1 MRAYWKKTNKGST
14 DTIPDSY
21 TDDSKLDLDQ
31 TLTGVPFYRQ
41 WKVYDRGPSFSL
53 ADRMSALPV
62 LTKRDLRTN
71 VPNGFIHEKY
81 KCKDGFASGE
91 IEMESTSGTAEDRVP
106 VVWCQKWWDKSE
118 QAAARLNN
126 TLSAIFKTTH
136 REAVLTTPLCSGN
149 ICHVGEATMEE
160 RTIGNLLFLNQTLDP
175 TTWDNRN
182 VRRITE
188 ELKIFQPD
196 IIEADPAYLA
206 ILSRASLMAGY
217 PLYQPKCIVLTY
229 EFPSHLHYRQ
239 IHRAFPGIP
248 VMSSYG
254 STETGHVFT
263 QCEAGS
269 FHQNIATCH
278 VDIQGFREEFG
289 NPGVGRILVST
300 VGNPWFVLLRY
311 DVGDLA
317 AVNTVAKCPC
327 GRSEGLRIDSI
338 EGRFRDIT
346 FDTKGRIVTLKHLDD
361 ALEPVEALLTYKV
374 VQMAPQHYTTYYEA
388 EPATE
393 GNLVNVLRE
402 ILHTVYGKNAVIEIS
417 HNSAL
422 TPEQSGKFRLAHTAR
437 ELHDVEIFK

>member
-1 MRAYWKKTNKGST
+1 MG
-14 DTIPDSY
+14 
-21 TDDSKLDLDQ
+21 
-31 TLTGVPFYRQ
+31 
-41 WKVYDRGPSFSL
+41 
-53 ADRMSALPV
+53 
-62 LTKRDLRTN
+62 
-71 VPNGFIHEKY
+71 
-81 KCKDGFASGE
+81 
-91 IEMESTSGTAEDRVP
+91 
-106 VVWCQKWWDKSE
+106 
-118 QAAARLNN
+118 
-126 TLSAIFKTTH
+126 
-136 REAVLTTPLCSGN
+136 
-149 ICHVGEATMEE
+149 E
-160 RTIGNLLFLNQTLDP
+160 RTIGNLLFLNQTPDP

-182 VRRITE
+182 VRRMTE

-206 ILSRASLMAGY
+206 ILSRASLMIGY

-248 VMSSYG
+248 VVSSYG

-289 NPGVGRILVST
+289 NSGVGRILVST

-317 AVNTVAKCPC
+317 SINTIARCPC

-346 FDTKGRIVTLKHLDD
+346 FDTKGRVVTLKRLDD
-361 ALEPVEALLTYKV
+361 ALEPVDALLTYKV
-374 VQMAPQHYTTYYEA
+374 VQTAPQHYTMYYEA
-388 EPATE
+388 ETGTR
-393 GNLVNVLRE
+393 GNSANVLPD
-402 ILHTVYGKNAVIEIS
+402 ILHTLYGKNAAIEIS
-417 HNSAL
+417 SNSAL
-422 TPEQSGKFRLAHTAR
+422 TPEQSGKFRLAHTVC